1 MLVDMRKNTLFKH
14 MLLIVICEVML
25 MLSACDRKSV
35 DDLYNMTET
44 SIEDDMQFLES
55 VSDWKEV
62 KEEYATWGTTEDK
75 PELVQQGDSC
85 TVSFSGIEGTST
97 LTFQVEN
104 TILSDDFN
112 DLKKFTTEDS
122 YDKVENY
129 LRSVDNDNRID
140 KDGKL
145 NTDNKGMEQKA
156 VFIKLRVKNENNKAY
171 EFCISNLKICCI
183 DSQDNDLLYRELREL
198 NILDTPDAWTRHGTN
213 KITIQPGESRE
224 IVAIGFINSEL
235 INRYYTKYDM
245 KERKAYY
252 KDFVTEELPLDKLY
266 MTTRFI
272 DYSGGDKGN
281 KGFRGNK
288 ALLKLEVE

>member
-85 TVSFSGIEGTST
+85 TVSLSGIEGTST

-171 EFCISNLKICCI
+171 
-183 DSQDNDLLYRELREL
+183 
-198 NILDTPDAWTRHGTN
+198 
-213 KITIQPGESRE
+213 
-224 IVAIGFINSEL
+224 
-235 INRYYTKYDM
+235 
-245 KERKAYY
+245 
-252 KDFVTEELPLDKLY
+252 
-266 MTTRFI
+266 
-272 DYSGGDKGN
+272 GG
-281 KGFRGNK
+281 R
-288 ALLKLEVE
+288 

>member
-85 TVSFSGIEGTST
+85 TVSLSGIEGTST

-104 TILSDDFN
+104 TILSDDFFLHA
-112 DLKKFTTEDS
+112 D
-122 YDKVENY
+122 ENF
-129 LRSVDNDNRID
+129 RFIQICHISSR
-140 KDGKL
+140 KDC
-145 NTDNKGMEQKA
+145 
-156 VFIKLRVKNENNKAY
+156 RCS
-171 EFCISNLKICCI
+171 FCICDRRCNH
-183 DSQDNDLLYRELREL
+183 
-198 NILDTPDAWTRHGTN
+198 T
-213 KITIQPGESRE
+213 
-224 IVAIGFINSEL
+224 
-235 INRYYTKYDM
+235 
-245 KERKAYY
+245 
-252 KDFVTEELPLDKLY
+252 
-266 MTTRFI
+266 
-272 DYSGGDKGN
+272 
-281 KGFRGNK
+281 
-288 ALLKLEVE
+288 